1 MKGINEVVKDQV
13 RPMCL
18 HGFYVDQH
26 KCIDCAN
33 ERIAVLE
40 KQLKEAFEI
49 AEQSLEMVRISTAT
63 IRTSTERMARMTD
76 IVERGQ
82 RNAPQ

>member
-40 KQLKEAFEI
+40 KQLEEALDI
-49 AEQSLEMVRISTAT
+49 AEKSLEMVGISTAT
-63 IRTSTERMARMTD
+63 IRTSTEQLARVTD